1 MQELLSKT
9 SLLEQEKY
17 RESILQDESRNER
30 IQVIAE
36 SL

>member
-1 MQELLSKT
+1 MQALSPIT

-17 RESILQDESRNER
+17 RESILQDETRMDR
-30 IQVIAE
+30 VCGIAE